1 MIRIL
6 PALLIILGCNEP
18 LTSEGTALVA
28 VASNFA
34 STADKLVNVFE
45 KETNYRIKLAIGSTG
60 KHFAQIQNG
69 APYDAFLAADRE
81 RPKILE
87 QHGLTQSDS
96 RFTYALG
103 RLTLWSPKADLVD
116 SSGNVLF
123 SDMFK
128 HLAIAN
134 PRLAP
139 YGRAAEELL
148 HERGQ
153 WDALQPR
160 LVKGENIAQTLLFVD
175 SGNAELGLVATAHV
189 KDRDGS
195 KWLVPEQMHNPIEQ
209 QAVLLTSQPAAH
221 AFMKFLRTKR
231 AQKIILTD
239 GYSVP

>member
-18 LTSEGTALVA
+18 LTSERTALVA

-34 STADKLVNVFE
+34 STANKLVNVFE

-69 APYDAFLAADRE
+69 APYDAFLAADKE

-87 QHGLTQSDS
+87 QTDLAQTDS
-96 RFTYALG
+96 RFTYAHG
-103 RLTLWSPKADLVD
+103 RLTLWSPQSDLVD
-116 SSGNVLF
+116 SNGNILF

-148 HERGQ
+148 LQRGQ
-153 WDALQPR
+153 WDVLQ
-160 LVKGENIAQTLLFVD
+160 LSLI
-175 SGNAELGLVATAHV
+175 H
-189 KDRDGS
+189 
-195 KWLVPEQMHNPIEQ
+195 I
-209 QAVLLTSQPAAH
+209 
-221 AFMKFLRTKR
+221 
-231 AQKIILTD
+231 
-239 GYSVP
+239 